1 MEAPRLVY
9 VVTHPVSADLLLR
22 GQLAFMRDRG
32 FDVTV
37 VSAAG
42 PELDRVAQREGVRV
56 VAVDMA
62 RDMRPARDAA
72 SLAKLVPA
80 LRALRPDIVNASTPK
95 AGLLGMLA
103 ARALRVP
110 TRIYLVRGLRLETTS
125 GALRTLLSG
134 TERVASGCAH
144 EIVCVS
150 RSLREAALRGGHFA
164 RGREAVVLG
173 EGSSNG
179 VDVARFTRAEDRV
192 AEGRRLARA
201 VGIDDDDEVIGFV
214 GRLDPDKGIADL
226 LDAFERVRTERPRA
240 RLLFIGGGFADD
252 HDEPLAARVRGA
264 PGVVAYGK
272 ADDMA
277 PLYARM
283 DVLAF
288 PSLREGF
295 PNVPIEA
302 ASAEVPA
309 VGYRSTGVVDAIV
322 DGETGVIV
330 DQHDV
335 RGLAAALTRYLA
347 DPRLR
352 GAHGRAARARA
363 ERSFSRE
370 IVWKAWEA
378 YYRQHLDR
386 ARRDS
391 ALRVGVGAAT

>member
-1 MEAPRLVY
+1 MQAPRLVY
-9 VVTHPVSADLLLR
+9 LVTHPVSADLLLR
-22 GQLAFMRDRG
+22 GQLAFMRERG

-37 VSAAG
+37 ISGRG
-42 PELDRVAQREGVRV
+42 PELERVAVREGVRV
-56 VAVDMA
+56 IPMDIA
-62 RDMRPARDAA
+62 REMSPAHDA
-72 SLAKLVPA
+72 LTLTKLVPV
-80 LRALRPDIVNASTPK
+80 LRSLQPDIVNASTAK

-110 TRIYLVRGLRLETTS
+110 TRIYLVRGLRLETTR
-125 GALRTLLSG
+125 GALRQLLRG
-134 TERVASGCAH
+134 TERIASGCAH

-150 RSLREAALRGGHFA
+150 RSVREAAQRERLFA
-164 RGREAVVLG
+164 RGRAAVVLG
-173 EGSSNG
+173 DGSSNG
-179 VDVARFTRAEDRV
+179 VDVARFARGEDRV

-201 VGIDDDDEVIGFV
+201 VGIADDDEVIGFV

-226 LDAFERVRTERPRA
+226 LDAFERVRAERPRA

-252 HDEPLAARVRGA
+252 HDEPLAARVRSA

-272 ADDMA
+272 SDDVA

-302 ASAEVPA
+302 AAAEVPA

-322 DGETGVIV
+322 DGETGAIV

-335 RGLAAALTRYLA
+335 RGLAAALTRYLGDA
-347 DPRLR
+347 RLR
-352 GAHGRAARARA
+352 EAHGKAARARA

-370 IVWKAWEA
+370 IVWAAWER
-378 YYRQHLDR
+378 YYREHLAR
-386 ARRDS
+386 ARR
-391 ALRVGVGAAT
+391 RR